1 MDNEK
6 TINNGKILYLSGF
19 GDDSNETVT
28 YALSM
33 PILVTTYIDDD
44 GSGII
49 EFGEKMEKDNWRL
62 VCQTG
67 FIPDVVPPAPV
78 KQLKQKY
85 DLEDNISKNISGWIS
100 VFMRE
105 GIFYT
110 DAKKGTS
117 VNFLDLRDIAA
128 RVEKE
133 VAEVY
138 SQYQDEDK

>member
-1 MDNEK
+1 MDNKK

-49 EFGEKMEKDNWRL
+49 EFGEKTEKDNWRL

-85 DLEDNISKNISGWIS
+85 DLEDNISQNIS
-100 VFMRE
+100 
-105 GIFYT
+105 
-110 DAKKGTS
+110 
-117 VNFLDLRDIAA
+117 
-128 RVEKE
+128 
-133 VAEVY
+133 
-138 SQYQDEDK
+138 